1 MFIQKEVLV
10 FGCWVVVVCCFC
22 FEYVVINVQPFLG
35 LLFINEEQKKVKLVT
50 YLILLRH
57 KQALVLA
64 VTDRQNGSA
73 QGRALGDIETFSFH
87 RVKRWSGFIPF
98 LINTCSDAF

>member
-1 MFIQKEVLV
+1 M
-10 FGCWVVVVCCFC
+10 
-22 FEYVVINVQPFLG
+22 VIKVQPFLG

-57 KQALVLA
+57 KQALVLV

-87 RVKRWSGFIPF
+87 RVKRCSVVRFYPIFDQQGY
-98 LINTCSDAF
+98 TCSDAVFPFNFWSLVTQLHM